1 MHASMTS
8 ITLDLHLICPSSNWE
23 PLPSLF
29 TGCCY
34 TVVHTAD
41 ARYPDPTLG
50 IAAKAC
56 STFDSMIAIITLLP
70 FSMPIDIKYFI
81 VIAGAIALLNVLHN
95 HQLEQS

>member
-8 ITLDLHLICPSSNWE
+8 IMLNLCLICPSSNWE
-23 PLPSLF
+23 PLLSLF

-34 TVVHTAD
+34 TVVHMVD

-50 IAAKAC
+50 IATKAC
-56 STFDSMIAIITLLP
+56 GTFNSMIAIITLLP

-81 VIAGAIALLNVLHN
+81 VITGAIALLNVPHN

>member
-1 MHASMTS
+1 MHASVTS
-8 ITLDLHLICPSSNWE
+8 ITLDLRSICTSANWE
-23 PLPSLF
+23 RLRSLF

-34 TVVHTAD
+34 TVVHMVD
-41 ARYPDPTLG
+41 AWYPDPTLG

-56 STFDSMIAIITLLP
+56 GTFDSMIAIITLLP
-70 FSMPIDIKYFI
+70 CSMPIHIKYFI